1 VIAIMLARLPRL
13 RWAYYALMPALA
25 LASLITWHGL
35 PSAFAAAATMLS
47 TIGRMQ
53 TNDAVLRVLLLAS
66 TPFWTAHDLFVGSLP
81 GLIADLLSMAT
92 GAAMLLR
99 RTPAVRRILTSAMEQ
114 VRRLAQ
120 RAGLFRQQL
129 QTRCTRPAAGT
140 MRSAQR
146 PISRENTVLCK

>member
-1 VIAIMLARLPRL
+1 
-13 RWAYYALMPALA
+13 
-25 LASLITWHGL
+25 
-35 PSAFAAAATMLS
+35 MLS

-92 GAAMLLR
+92 GAVMLLR

-114 VRRLAQ
+114 LRRLAQ
-120 RAGLFRQQL
+120 RAGLFGQQL
-129 QTRCTRPAAGT
+129 QTRRTRPAAGAT
-140 MRSAQR
+140 RSAQR